1 MKRLSHQQKTYR
13 TCMFATAA
21 LTLIY
26 TAVFLVIFYRQYYWE
41 DRRIGFYMSDTHPHI
56 AFGQSGKSLY
66 SIMYLALGAL
76 DRLPQAG
83 MWIAAYLALFLLFGI
98 WATKML
104 LQHLLPERNKWV
116 VWIYAYVC
124 NMVFPITMAYVPYF
138 GDFRYKGMLNFNIYH
153 NSTYIGMKPFAL
165 LAVLFLFRVIK
176 TYAEKRMSWKD
187 WAGLSGMMLAAT
199 AFKPNFIVGFAPA
212 ILVVMIV
219 DFFRVR
225 GKHFLNFLIMGTTV
239 LPGFFLTLYQ
249 SAALYQTET
258 SDSQLKIG
266 FLTAMK
272 AVVKHPAVP
281 LFLSFVF
288 PLVILAFAFRD
299 LKTDKLYRFVWLH
312 MAINLVMTLFL
323 YESGRRLIHG
333 NYFWGSYFAIGVV
346 FILSVAKFDGL
357 VQRQKT
363 GSLVV
368 SSMVLGAHVLCW
380 INYVCTIIKGAK
392 PF

>member
-1 MKRLSHQQKTYR
+1 
-13 TCMFATAA
+13 
-21 LTLIY
+21 
-26 TAVFLVIFYRQYYWE
+26 
-41 DRRIGFYMSDTHPHI
+41 
-56 AFGQSGKSLY
+56 
-66 SIMYLALGAL
+66 
-76 DRLPQAG
+76 
-83 MWIAAYLALFLLFGI
+83 
-98 WATKML
+98 
-104 LQHLLPERNKWV
+104 
-116 VWIYAYVC
+116 
-124 NMVFPITMAYVPYF
+124 
-138 GDFRYKGMLNFNIYH
+138 
-153 NSTYIGMKPFAL
+153 MKPFAL

-219 DFFRVR
+219 DFIRVR

-281 LFLSFVF
+281 LFLSFVY